1 MDVNKIIDKLSRKL
15 SQRSLIFIIVFL
27 SLAII
32 GIIGA
37 YLAKK
42 ENPTPSG
49 SLSTSLETVQEKPPL
64 VVIDPGHGGWDPG
77 AMAGDI
83 NEKDIV
89 LDISIE
95 IERLLIEKNID
106 YYMIRTEDIYVSLE
120 DRAQIAN
127 EKKGRLFISIHNN
140 SFTDSAQSGILT
152 AYNPYS
158 PNGKDMAKIMQSK
171 IKELGMKN
179 RDIMARPNLY
189 VLRHTEMPAL
199 LLEIGFMSNKK
210 DLKLL
215 TAGDF
220 QKKCAKQV
228 VSGVEDILDKY
239 ILDSKATD
247 AEGSPEAD

>member
-1 MDVNKIIDKLSRKL
+1 MDVSKIIDKLSKKL
-15 SQRSLIFIIVFL
+15 SHRSLIFIIVFL

-37 YLAKK
+37 YLAEKG
-42 ENPTPSG
+42 NLNPSG
-49 SLSTSLETVQEKPPL
+49 SLSTAVETAPEKPPL

-77 AMAGDI
+77 AMAGST

-89 LDISIE
+89 LDISLE
-95 IERLLIEKNID
+95 IERLLVEKNID

-120 DRAQIAN
+120 DRASIAN
-127 EKKGRLFISIHNN
+127 EKRGRLFISIHNN
-140 SFTDSAQSGILT
+140 SFTDSVQSGILT

-179 RDIMARPNLY
+179 RDIMPRPNLY

-228 VSGVEDILDKY
+228 VSGIEVILDKY
-239 ILDSKATD
+239 IYDSKSTD
-247 AEGSPEAD
+247 AEGNPAGD